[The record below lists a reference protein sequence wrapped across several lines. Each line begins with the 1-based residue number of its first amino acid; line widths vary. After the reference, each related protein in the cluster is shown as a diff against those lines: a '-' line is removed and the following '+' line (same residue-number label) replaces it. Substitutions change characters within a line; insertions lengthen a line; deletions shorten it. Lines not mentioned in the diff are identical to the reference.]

1 MSGQIV
7 PYKGIVPKL
16 ADDVY
21 LAEGARIVGDV
32 EIGPGS
38 SVWFNSVVRA
48 DVGVVRIGA
57 RTNIQDGSVVHV
69 TMGAD
74 GTFIGDDVL
83 IGHMVL
89 LHECVLKDR
98 CLIGMGAIVMDKVT
112 VGEEAMVAAGG
123 LVTPGK
129 QIPPRTLWGGRPAK
143 FMRDLSADEVA
154 HNAFL
159 TASYVERGIEFRSR
173 QGA

>member
-7 PYKGIVPKL
+7 PYKGIMPKL
-16 ADDVY
+16 ASDVY
-21 LAEGARIVGDV
+21 VAEGARIVGDV

-38 SVWFNSVVRA
+38 SIWFNTVVRA

-112 VGEEAMVAAGG
+112 VGEEAMVAAGA

-129 QIPPRTLWGGRPAK
+129 QIAPRTLWGGSPAK
-143 FMRDLSADEVA
+143 KMRDLSEEEVA

-159 TASYVERGIEFRSR
+159 TASYVERAQEYRL
-173 QGA
+173 QGG